1 MNGSTFIGDLFLVYV
16 VTQLLT
22 TAYGLTVI
30 GTLKPIIEEKLKN
43 KGYSERDKNSLYKF
57 NDQLTS
63 VLLGLVPFYYGYK
76 GLKLVKGKDAV
87 DRAVDE
93 EIVSGDW
100 ITKDEQRRI
109 FEKTELEKND
119 ESLFVPRARV
129 EFEKPE
135 TYRARRVDNS
145 LYDAYE
151 TPIEYATREMSESDA
166 LKITPFM
173 MVEELPKVV
182 ESNLSAKEV
191 ARFITELD
199 EEELKALRNEIDKLI
214 IRIQEDNYILSLE
227 KDVA

>member
-1 MNGSTFIGDLFLVYV
+1 MNSSTFIGNLFLVYV
-16 VTQLLT
+16 VAQLLT

-63 VLLGLVPFYYGYK
+63 VLLALVPFYYGYK
-76 GLKLVKGKDAV
+76 GLKLIQGKDAV
-87 DRAVDE
+87 NRAVDE

-100 ITKDEQRRI
+100 ITKDEQRKI

-145 LYDAYE
+145 LYDVYE
-151 TPIEYATREMSESDA
+151 TPIEYATREMDKSDA

-173 MVEELPKVV
+173 TAGELPKVI
-182 ESNLSAKEV
+182 ESGISTKDV
-191 ARFITELD
+191 ARFIAELD
-199 EEELKALRNEIDKLI
+199 EEELKALRNEINKLI
-214 IRIQEDNYILSLE
+214 DRIENDKYILSYE

>member
-1 MNGSTFIGDLFLVYV
+1 MNGSTFIGNLFLVYV
-16 VTQLLT
+16 VAQLLT

-30 GTLKPIIEEKLKN
+30 GALKPIIEEKLKN

-63 VLLGLVPFYYGYK
+63 ILYALVPFYYGYK
-76 GLKLVKGKDAV
+76 GLKLIQGKDAV
-87 DRAVDE
+87 NRAVDE

-100 ITKDEQRRI
+100 ITKDEQRKI

>member
-1 MNGSTFIGDLFLVYV
+1 MNGSTFIGNLFLVYV
-16 VTQLLT
+16 VAQLLT

-30 GTLKPIIEEKLKN
+30 GALKPIIEEKLKN

-63 VLLGLVPFYYGYK
+63 ILYALVPFYYGYK
-76 GLKLVKGKDAV
+76 GLKLIQGKDAV
-87 DRAVDE
+87 NRAVDE

-100 ITKDEQRRI
+100 ITKDEQRKI

-135 TYRARRVDNS
+135 SYRARRVNNS
-145 LYDAYE
+145 LYDVYE
-151 TPIEYATREMSESDA
+151 TPIEYVTREMSESDA
-166 LKITPFM
+166 LKISPF
-173 MVEELPKVV
+173 VVTDESPKAI
-182 ESNLSAKEV
+182 ESSISTKDV
-191 ARFITELD
+191 ARFIAELD
-199 EEELKALRNEIDKLI
+199 EEELKALRHEIDKLI
-214 IRIQEDNYILSLE
+214 ARVENDKYILSYE